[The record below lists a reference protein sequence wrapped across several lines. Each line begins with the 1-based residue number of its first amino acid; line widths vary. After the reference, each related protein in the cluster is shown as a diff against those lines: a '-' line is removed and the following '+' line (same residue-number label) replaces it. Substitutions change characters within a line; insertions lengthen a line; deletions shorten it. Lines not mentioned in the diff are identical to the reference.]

1 MAGGIGAHAPRVR
14 PGFPLAARTLWAQA
28 DRPLVVRSSM
38 WNIGEPERVS
48 AGRNWSCAT
57 TTMERKMADDKAKQ
71 RPQDSS
77 RVSLK
82 EDYEREYWTK
92 KFGVSAQELGEA
104 VRAVGPSAQKVEE
117 HLKGR

>member
-1 MAGGIGAHAPRVR
+1 MERKDVKRAAETIDVEHWRAGTS
-14 PGFPLAARTLWAQA
+14 F
-28 DRPLVVRSSM
+28 
-38 WNIGEPERVS
+38 
-48 AGRNWSCAT
+48 GRQDWSCVT